1 MATSDW
7 AKGASFPSEHLRFSD
22 PDTGAT
28 LHRLTGHR
36 SISHPTYFLQC
47 SFTPDQSRVLFAG
60 YRSGSAQLFD
70 AGFPDGDIRQLTG
83 DDPVHPFS
91 ALIAPDGTVL
101 FVRGGSI
108 WRLDRESLEESL
120 VVDSGGQLGECS
132 LDPSGSWYVAACK
145 RGDGWGLLVGT
156 VDGRETGF
164 IPFSRTVIH
173 PQFNPVNPE
182 WIEFAGDPA
191 PRMHR
196 IRRDGTGLECL
207 YEHGNDEFI
216 VHETFLGLT
225 EDLVFCVWPFS
236 LRRLAW
242 RTGEVST
249 ISAFNAWHI
258 TPSRDGAR
266 ILCDTVHPDRG
277 LQLVEVST
285 GKRTQVCRSGASSQ
299 GTQWRLSRYAVAEDW
314 ERARRAADKK
324 RSLSWMEM
332 AADTV
337 YGPQWTHPHPSFSR
351 DEKMAVFASD
361 MSGCTQVYVA
371 EIPAS
376 PAGDCVS
383 GARPTSLR

>member
-1 MATSDW
+1 MATASW
-7 AKGASFPSEHLRFSD
+7 VKGARGPSEHALFSD
-22 PDTGAT
+22 PETGAT
-28 LHRLTGHR
+28 VHRLTGHR

-47 SFTPDQSRVLFAG
+47 SFTEDQSRVLFTG
-60 YRSGSAQLFD
+60 YRSGSAQLFE
-70 AGFPDGDIRQLTG
+70 AGFPNGGVRQLTG

-91 ALIAPDGTVL
+91 ALIAPGGAVL

-108 WRLDRESLEESL
+108 WRLDRESLEEAL
-120 VVDSGGQLGECS
+120 VADSRGQLGECS
-132 LDPSGSWYVAACK
+132 LDSSGSWYVAACK
-145 RGDGWGLLVGT
+145 RNGGWGLLVGT

-173 PQFNPVNPE
+173 PQFNPVDPE

-196 IRRDGTGLECL
+196 VRRDGTGMECL
-207 YEHGNDEFI
+207 YEHDNDEFI

-225 EDLVFCVWPFS
+225 EDLVFCKWPVS
-236 LRRLAW
+236 LRRLSW
-242 RTGEVST
+242 RTGKVST
-249 ISAFNAWHI
+249 ISDFNAWHI
-258 TPSRDGAR
+258 TPNRAGTR

-285 GKRTQVCRSGASSQ
+285 GKKARVCRSAASSQ
-299 GTQWRLSRYAVAEDW
+299 GTQWRSSRYAVAEDW
-314 ERARRAADKK
+314 ERARRVADRK

-361 MSGCTQVYVA
+361 MSGCTQVYVV
-371 EIPAS
+371 EIP
-376 PAGDCVS
+376 
-383 GARPTSLR
+383 